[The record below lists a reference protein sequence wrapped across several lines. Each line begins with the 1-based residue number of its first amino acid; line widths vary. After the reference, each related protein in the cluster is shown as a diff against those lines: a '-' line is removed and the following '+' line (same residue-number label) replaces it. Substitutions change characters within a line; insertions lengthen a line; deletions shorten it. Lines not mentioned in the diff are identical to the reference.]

1 MPFARL
7 TLLAPLGGNE
17 ASQLSAKVSD
27 LVAEV
32 LKKKHHLTS
41 VLVEHVERGSWTVG
55 GKPQT
60 AAAQLEVY
68 VTSGTNTEQEKR
80 DFVRRAAELLKQCVA
95 DLDPAT
101 YVVVHELPGAD
112 WGYDGATQADR
123 AAAVT
128 GRMPV

>member
-7 TLLAPLGGNE
+7 TILSPREGNAASELGTKISG
-17 ASQLSAKVSD
+17 

-41 VLVEHVERGSWTVG
+41 VLVDHVDRGSWSVG
-55 GKPQT
+55 GQPQT

-68 VTSGTNTEQEKR
+68 VTAGTNTEQEKR
-80 DFVRRAAELLKQCVA
+80 DFVRRAAELLKQSVA
-95 DLDPAT
+95 GLDPAT
-101 YVVVHELPGAD
+101 YVVVHELPGSD

-123 AAAVT
+123 AVVVT
-128 GRMPV
+128 GRSPA